1 MSVQAS
7 FLAAVLPIS
16 AYLFFLWYADRF
28 ERESFLDLLK
38 HFFWG
43 ALGAVFLSLLGG
55 KFYSNILEFFIPKG
69 EKLLFIES
77 IFLAPLFEEFSKAAF
92 LILTLRSKKLD
103 NVTDGLIFGG
113 SIGLGFGMVENFF
126 YFILFSSNIKD
137 WVLLV
142 LFRTFFSAVMHTI
155 STAAAG
161 AFFAKTL
168 YSGHIPKSLFYA
180 AGISLAVLIH
190 FIWNISVTYEGSFY
204 LGLLLMLILTTL
216 FIIYF
221 SMQRT
226 HERKIIVNELKE
238 ECDEGIIPYHYL
250 PILTSAMKD
259 KKGWISE
266 KIRKDYVES
275 ATKLAFRKDQLKK
288 VNKDFDFYKKGIMFY
303 KNRLIE
309 LVQNDES

>member
-28 ERESFLDLLK
+28 ERESFLDILK

-55 KFYSNILEFFIPKG
+55 KIYSNILEFFIPKG

-77 IFLAPLFEEFSKAAF
+77 IFMAPLFEELSKATF
-92 LILTLRSKKLD
+92 LFLTLRSRKID

-126 YFILFSSNIKD
+126 YFILFSSNMKEWI
-137 WVLLV
+137 LLV
-142 LFRTFFSAVMHTI
+142 LFRTFFSALMHTI
-155 STAAAG
+155 STATAG
-161 AFFAKTL
+161 AFFAKSL
-168 YSGHIPKSLFYA
+168 YSGSSSKILFYT
-180 AGISLAVLIH
+180 AGISLAILIH
-190 FIWNISVTYEGSFY
+190 FIWNISVTYESSFY
-204 LGLLLMLILTTL
+204 LGLVLMLILIGL
-216 FIIYF
+216 FITYF
-221 SMQRT
+221 LKQRT
-226 HERKIIVNELKE
+226 YERKIIINELKE
-238 ECDEGIIPYHYL
+238 ECDEGIIPYHHL

-259 KKGWISE
+259 KKGWINE
-266 KIRKDYVES
+266 DIRKEYVES

-309 LVQNDES
+309 LAQNDES